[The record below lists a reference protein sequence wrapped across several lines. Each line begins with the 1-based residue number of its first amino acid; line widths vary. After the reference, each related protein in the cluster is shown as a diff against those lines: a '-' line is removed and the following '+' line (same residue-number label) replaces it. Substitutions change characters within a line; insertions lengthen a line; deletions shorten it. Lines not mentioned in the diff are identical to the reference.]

1 MKKWL
6 DIDGYY
12 RIGSLERGEMALNHR
27 ELMCVYFGFVASN
40 TKMNQQFVNES
51 LKMTSDML
59 GIKEEDYTKLETDA
73 LDGLKQV
80 NEMMGRMIK
89 RYKAGGNPFDK
100 FGGDQ

>member
-1 MKKWL
+1 
-6 DIDGYY
+6 
-12 RIGSLERGEMALNHR
+12 
-27 ELMCVYFGFVASN
+27 
-40 TKMNQQFVNES
+40 
-51 LKMTSDML
+51 MTSDML